1 MEQKSKKILIGI
13 CAGALVA
20 AVSVGGTL
28 SYLHTS
34 TEIRVNNFT
43 FATDGLKAILTEPDW
58 DGVIDYEDDL
68 TPIYGEYVDDDNDP
82 STPDVLVPVSKRP
95 DKKRDGTLYGEDSS
109 QNMVPGASVSKNPM
123 ITNTCKYDE
132 WVAMKITFVYS
143 EKSDKAGQPLEF
155 YDLDELLKVID
166 INYGDYVMSMKEYNS
181 YKTLTDE
188 EKAGLNEEQI
198 DALLA
203 KKAEELAADPRM
215 WVRPAD
221 GGDAKTGT
229 QVFYYRGILKGSPDG
244 TKIGN
249 LMHTTPIFDTVTVDK
264 NASNGAIQYLM
275 DMKGFAIWIQGY
287 AVQSAQYETVDEW
300 LNSTVAFAN
309 DVSKE
314 TPGNV
319 ERPGILPGG
328 PVEEV
333 SETET
338 L

>member
-43 FATDGLKAILTEPDW
+43 FASNGLKAILTEPDW

-82 STPDVLVPVSKRP
+82 STPDVLVPVPERP
-95 DKKRDGTLYGEDSS
+95 KKKRDGTPYGEDSS

-143 EKSDKAGQPLEF
+143 EKSDKAGQPLEPG
-155 YDLDELLKVID
+155 DLDLLLKVID
-166 INYGDYVMSMKEYNS
+166 INYGKYVMSMKEYNEIKNLPDLS
-181 YKTLTDE
+181 DE
-188 EKAGLNEEQI
+188 QKAALSDEQKA
-198 DALLA
+198 ALVD
-203 KKAEELAADPRM
+203 ERLAADSRM

-221 GGDAKTGT
+221 SGDAKNRT

-244 TKIGN
+244 TKFGD
-249 LMHTTPIFDTVTVDK
+249 LMHTTPIFDTVTVDEK
-264 NASNGAIQYLM
+264 ASNEAIQRLM

-287 AVQSAQYETVDEW
+287 AVQSEQYKTVDEW
-300 LNSTVAFAN
+300 LIDTVAFAN
-309 DVSKE
+309 DVSKDN
-314 TPGNV
+314 PGNV
-319 ERPGILPGG
+319 KSPGILPGG